1 MRFDELGGLRQDGV
15 ILAYN
20 GVCSIRFLRQSNE
33 TGFYLFTYLDFLGG
47 LYRCFRSFDHDER
60 STFGVVSRD
69 VRERLFLDLFRSD
82 ENTFYLAP
90 QRHFAHWLGGGAFG
104 SALDSFLC
112 LDQIFERLDW
122 RGDIRLALFLDGDH
136 RSHHESTC
144 VLH

>member
-1 MRFDELGGLRQDGV
+1 MRFDELGGLCQDGV

-20 GVCSIRFLRQSNE
+20 GVCSIRFLLQSNE

-69 VRERLFLDLFRSD
+69 VRERLFLDLIRSD
-82 ENTFYLAP
+82 ENAFCVAY
-90 QRHFAHWLGGGAFG
+90 QGYFAYRLGRGALGF
-104 SALDSFLC
+104 ALDPFLRF
-112 LDQIFERLDW
+112 DQILQRLDW
-122 RGDIRLALFLDGDH
+122 RGDIRLALVLDGDH
-136 RSHHESTC
+136 RSHHESTW